1 MKTKKHIAEY
11 AQLALNDEISAAQ
24 SVRKRLAA
32 AINGL
37 DGHDPATLIKLGSDV
52 ARAIATLDWRL
63 RMMGIRKTQFAK
75 ALEDEGGEEKRP
87 GPTTNNQELPPPPVK
102 QSATTKGLAT

>member
-32 AINGL
+32 AIDGL
-37 DGHDPATLIKLGSDV
+37 DGHDPTTLIKLGSDV

-63 RMMGIRKTQFAK
+63 RMMRIRKTQFAK
-75 ALEDEGGEEKRP
+75 ALEDEAGEGKRP
-87 GPTTNNQELPPPPVK
+87 DPTTNQELP
-102 QSATTKGLAT
+102 L

>member
-32 AINGL
+32 AIDGL
-37 DGHDPATLIKLGSDV
+37 DGHDPTTLIKLGSDV

-75 ALEDEGGEEKRP
+75 ALEDEAGEGKRP
-87 GPTTNNQELPPPPVK
+87 DPTTNQELPPPPVK
-102 QSATTKGLAT
+102 